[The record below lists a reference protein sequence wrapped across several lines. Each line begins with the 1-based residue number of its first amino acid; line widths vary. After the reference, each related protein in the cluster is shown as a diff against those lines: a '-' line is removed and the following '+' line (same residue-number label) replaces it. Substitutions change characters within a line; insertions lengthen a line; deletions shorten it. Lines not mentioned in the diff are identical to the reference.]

1 MSVLTYDAEVSP
13 KDKPLVWLSGEVK
26 TPPLSPEARVEAGF
40 LLRRLQRGEALAMPH
55 SRPMP
60 VMGVRCHEL
69 RIPDGNRTWRIIY
82 RVDPDAVVIVEVFS
96 KTTQATPKQ
105 VIAASQKRLREYDKV
120 VRGES

>member
-1 MSVLTYDAEVSP
+1 
-13 KDKPLVWLSGEVK
+13 
-26 TPPLSPEARVEAGF
+26 
-40 LLRRLQRGEALAMPH
+40 MPH

-69 RIPDGNRTWRIIY
+69 RIPDENRTWRIIY

-96 KTTQATPKQ
+96 KTTQTTPKQ
-105 VIAASQKRLREYDKV
+105 VIAASHKRLREYDKV